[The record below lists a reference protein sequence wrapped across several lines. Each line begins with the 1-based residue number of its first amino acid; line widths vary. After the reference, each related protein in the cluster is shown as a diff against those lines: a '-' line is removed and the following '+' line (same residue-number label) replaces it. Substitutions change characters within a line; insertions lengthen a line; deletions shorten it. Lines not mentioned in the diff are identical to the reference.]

1 MDKRRKSLNN
11 ITENKQIKTVF
22 QPIISLRNGVLLG
35 YEALSRIIGESEFEN
50 TETLFATAKQ
60 YNRLWDLEL
69 LSRTTALEAA
79 KSFMIP
85 PFKVKLFINVHP
97 RIMHDKAFKKGFTK
111 ECLSK
116 YSIDPSNIIF
126 EITER
131 NVINDM
137 DGFKATIY
145 HYKNQGYKIAIDDVG
160 SGYSGLNLISAVNP
174 NYVKLDMKLIRNI
187 NKDNLKGAIV
197 KGMVEFSK
205 VSNVKL
211 IAEGIETYE
220 ELETLIELGV
230 QYAQGYFIQKPAEK
244 IHNIR
249 PEVIQTIIEINR
261 KLNQGDRSHN
271 LSTIKYLSEPTKT
284 ISPEKPVY
292 YAYDLIKQTPDCF
305 GLCVVED
312 SVPVGIITKEKLS
325 LMLSDEYGVG
335 LNQNEPISV
344 VMDRDFLAVE
354 SEFPVS
360 VVSTLAMARTEDKLY
375 DFIVV
380 TEDGKYLG
388 TVTIKTLLQKS
399 TELEVSAAKQLNPL
413 TGLPGNQ
420 MIEQKLNEYLE
431 SGKEYSV
438 VYFDIENFKAYNDVY
453 GFESGDLVIRLLADV
468 LREKIPTNQFI
479 GHIGGDDFLVILDSH
494 KTQDDFKG
502 IVELFES
509 DVLAFYNQTDIENGY
524 ITAISR
530 YGIEEKFPLV
540 ALTVVVVNNKSHEY
554 ESSYEIS
561 ADLAGLK
568 NKARRFRASA
578 IPLNYSGKKIEID
591 T

>member
-1 MDKRRKSLNN
+1 
-11 ITENKQIKTVF
+11 
-22 QPIISLRNGVLLG
+22 
-35 YEALSRIIGESEFEN
+35 
-50 TETLFATAKQ
+50 
-60 YNRLWDLEL
+60 
-69 LSRTTALEAA
+69 
-79 KSFMIP
+79 
-85 PFKVKLFINVHP
+85 
-97 RIMHDKAFKKGFTK
+97 
-111 ECLSK
+111 
-116 YSIDPSNIIF
+116 
-126 EITER
+126 
-131 NVINDM
+131 
-137 DGFKATIY
+137 
-145 HYKNQGYKIAIDDVG
+145 
-160 SGYSGLNLISAVNP
+160 
-174 NYVKLDMKLIRNI
+174 
-187 NKDNLKGAIV
+187 
-197 KGMVEFSK
+197 
-205 VSNVKL
+205 
-211 IAEGIETYE
+211 
-220 ELETLIELGV
+220 
-230 QYAQGYFIQKPAEK
+230 
-244 IHNIR
+244 
-249 PEVIQTIIEINR
+249 
-261 KLNQGDRSHN
+261 
-271 LSTIKYLSEPTKT
+271 
-284 ISPEKPVY
+284 
-292 YAYDLIKQTPDCF
+292 
-305 GLCVVED
+305 
-312 SVPVGIITKEKLS
+312 
-325 LMLSDEYGVG
+325 
-335 LNQNEPISV
+335 
-344 VMDRDFLAVE
+344 MDRDFLAVE

-578 IPLNYSGKKIEID
+578 IPLNYSGKKIETD